1 MAKRTSYTPEQ
12 IEEMRA
18 AVAAAD
24 AETAEAER
32 LEKKAFFEPLKTA
45 LDNERG
51 RSFYNSLV
59 PLANAFDGDEYPEN
73 ASIRAHL
80 EAIVNI
86 LPNLY
91 NAAGVAITD
100 TPEPVA
106 VNDPVEGTPEA

>member
-24 AETAEAER
+24 AEVAEAER
-32 LEKKAFFEPLKTA
+32 LEKEAFFEPLKSA

-59 PLANAFDGDEYPEN
+59 PLANAFNGDEYPEN
-73 ASIRAHL
+73 ASIRVHL
-80 EAIVNI
+80 DAIVNI

-91 NAAGVAITD
+91 NAAGVAIAEVA
-100 TPEPVA
+100 EPVA
-106 VNDPVEGTPEA
+106 VNDPVEDASEA